1 MQTNVSRH
9 SVVILVSGC
18 IRINKKC
25 TILDDVN
32 DVRWS
37 PAGDAVASAS
47 DDSTIRIFDL
57 RADAELGCYQ
67 RDAVLFACESLDFSV
82 RLENI

>member
-1 MQTNVSRH
+1 M
-9 SVVILVSGC
+9 
-18 IRINKKC
+18 
-25 TILDDVN
+25 N